1 MMVLSYVGPAALVL
15 ALSWAVVKLTRMAVG
30 TPAIAAVTAVVVF
43 ALIAVTPL
51 CGFMFDCGCDWP
63 GRGSITTAT
72 SSMRWPSSNALG
84 ATTWRQARS
93 RCLRC
98 SAPASSWPIVP
109 HRWERAPTPASPS
122 ACSPAPWPFIS
133 FRLRLE
139 SLPLS
144 PRDIR
149 CLSRL
154 SQHCAGR
161 RSQFSALSQ
170 AMIFQISSSVLKM
183 SPKCGIGPTTFS
195 EPLRAKPC
203 F

>member
-1 MMVLSYVGPAALVL
+1 MLGRPRSFL

-30 TPAIAAVTAVVVF
+30 TPAIGAVTAVVVF

-63 GRGSITTAT
+63 WSGLYHHCNFFDALAKLKCPWCNNVAAGAL
-72 SSMRWPSSNALG
+72 SMLAV
-84 ATTWRQARS
+84 
-93 RCLRC
+93 
-98 SAPASSWPIVP
+98 SAPASSWPIVL

-154 SQHCAGR
+154 GQHCAGR